1 MFILLAVASIIALIG
16 VLATALLISVVAQK
30 LVLTRWEKHV
40 HYCVADIELSRQHRE
55 QAANVIKFAIKVWYL
70 KRKYNLRSFQYL
82 KTEQML
88 YKSIYKIR
96 KIKLEQRKL
105 NDNCL
110 DLFELINIQRYTSI
124 KTKRIAKEITTIKF
138 TMEQMQEKFIYMNN
152 TINNIQN
159 TLKQLLDK

>member
-1 MFILLAVASIIALIG
+1 
-16 VLATALLISVVAQK
+16 
-30 LVLTRWEKHV
+30 
-40 HYCVADIELSRQHRE
+40 
-55 QAANVIKFAIKVWYL
+55 
-70 KRKYNLRSFQYL
+70 
-82 KTEQML
+82 ML

-110 DLFELINIQRYTSI
+110 DLFQIINIQRYTSI

-159 TLKQLLDK
+159 TLKQLLDKTDK